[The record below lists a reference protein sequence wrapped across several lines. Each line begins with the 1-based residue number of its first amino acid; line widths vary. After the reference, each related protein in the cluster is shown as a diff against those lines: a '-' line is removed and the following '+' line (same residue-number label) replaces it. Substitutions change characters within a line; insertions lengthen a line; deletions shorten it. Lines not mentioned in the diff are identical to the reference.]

1 VPRRRPAWPT
11 DQLRAAIDRVIQIL
25 EDPALPAREKVDDR
39 RRAIREVGNSLFDW
53 PETARRSLGLHWRQ
67 RTDAERAGFVSL
79 FRDLLERTYLAKIE
93 RYRGEKV
100 TYVRE
105 SVDDSAVG
113 KVRTL
118 IDTKRDRRI
127 SVDYLMRRRGDR
139 WLVYDVLIENVSLAG
154 NYRSQF
160 TDILRTT
167 SYAELVK
174 KMEAK
179 ILSLSAADR

>member
-1 VPRRRPAWPT
+1 MWPT
-11 DQLRAAIDRVIQIL
+11 DQLRAAVDRVVEIL
-25 EDPALPAREKVDDR
+25 EDPALRAREKDR
-39 RRAIREVGNSLFDW
+39 RRAIREVGHSLFDW
-53 PETARRSLGLHWRQ
+53 QETARRSLGVHWRQ
-67 RTDAERAGFVSL
+67 RLEAERARFVRL
-79 FRDLLERTYLAKIE
+79 FRDLLEQTYLAKIE

-100 TYVRE
+100 TYVGE

-127 SVDYLMRRRGDR
+127 SVDYLMRRRGER
-139 WLVYDVLIENVSLAG
+139 WLVYDVLIENVSLAR

-160 TDILRTT
+160 SDIVRTS
-167 SYAELVK
+167 SYAELLK

-179 ILSLSAADR
+179 ILALSAADQ